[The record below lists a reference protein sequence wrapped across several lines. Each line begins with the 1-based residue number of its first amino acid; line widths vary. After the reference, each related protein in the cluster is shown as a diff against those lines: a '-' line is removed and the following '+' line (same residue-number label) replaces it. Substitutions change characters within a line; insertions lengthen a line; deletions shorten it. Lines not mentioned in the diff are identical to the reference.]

1 MTQPITRP
9 VSLTTFGGVTYD
21 ENSLVKKWTTNKNG
35 IKRYHMRLKPQYQT
49 ADYQTIEVS
58 YPRQKETNGAKVLLR
73 GTDDH
78 GTGCPSILVSDLAY
92 GKILGSQDNEHFIL
106 RGCNGTELDISN
118 DDRKDWV
125 RIENSVKH
133 KSQNNTVIGGG
144 DKNFNNGHDIDDYD
158 EATIVKDSY
167 GKTFTFEPNG
177 HRKLKET
184 PQILKFDYTW

>member
-1 MTQPITRP
+1 MTEPITRP

-73 GTDDH
+73 GTDLQ
-78 GTGCPSILVSDLAY
+78 GKGCASILVSDLAY
-92 GKILGSQDNEHFIL
+92 GKILGSQDNDDFTL
-106 RGCNGTELDISN
+106 RGCKGTELDISN
-118 DDRKDWV
+118 DNRKDWV
-125 RIENSVKH
+125 RIENSAKH

-144 DKNFNNGHDIDDYD
+144 DKNFNNGDGIYD
-158 EATIVKDSY
+158 QATIVKDSY
-167 GKTFTFEPNG
+167 RETFTFEPNG

-184 PQILKFDYTW
+184 PQNPKFDYTW